1 MGRERRTYR
10 IIGARAEKLAL
21 RYLLARGLVLLSR
34 NFHYRGGEIDLV
46 MLDDNCIAFV
56 EVRFR
61 ASSGFVAPHL
71 TVDRH
76 KQQRILATAARFLA
90 RNPRLSARTTRFD
103 VVAVSGTAAPEIRW
117 LRDAFRPE
125 DSSL

>member
-1 MGRERRTYR
+1 MGRERRTLR
-10 IIGARAEKLAL
+10 IIGARKEQLAL

-34 NFHYRGGEIDLV
+34 NFGFRGGEIDLV
-46 MLDDNCIAFV
+46 MLDDDCVAFV
-56 EVRFR
+56 EVRYR
-61 ASSGFVAPHL
+61 SSSAFVAPHL

-76 KQQRILATAARFLA
+76 KQRRILATAARFLA
-90 RNPRLSARTTRFD
+90 RNPQLSARATRFD
-103 VVAVSGTAAPEIRW
+103 VIAVSGSAAPEIRW